1 MAEHNPLIDP
11 ERQRLI
17 GGGLNGGVEDVL
29 LDLRGAQPLLL
40 VVVERDGSMTW
51 MAPDTMSD
59 SHLEKLTRSFFQWKS
74 DYKAKRN
81 RRIHTD

>member
-1 MAEHNPLIDP
+1 MPGDLIDP
-11 ERQRLI
+11 YGKRLI

-40 VVVERDGSMTW
+40 CVVERDGSMTW

-59 SHLEKLTRSFFQWKS
+59 RHLEKLTASFFQWKAE
-74 DYKAKRN
+74 YKAKRSQ
-81 RRIHTD
+81 RIPTDG